1 MHSAYRH
8 ETFHIQ
14 LAQSLTY
21 ETFWS
26 VRLVGYP
33 RSLRPGSIW
42 KLLTCT
48 VKRVRKV
55 KFITIFHLAIIPWL
69 IYVEVY
75 FDIGS
80 SSELLLSLKRLQSI
94 HILKITTIRCHESTT
109 SAAVVSQQQ
118 PQQSC
123 LQIMTMK

>member
-14 LAQSLTY
+14 LAQSLTD

-55 KFITIFHLAIIPWL
+55 KFITIFHLPVIPCL

-109 SAAVVSQQQ
+109 SAAVVSEQQ